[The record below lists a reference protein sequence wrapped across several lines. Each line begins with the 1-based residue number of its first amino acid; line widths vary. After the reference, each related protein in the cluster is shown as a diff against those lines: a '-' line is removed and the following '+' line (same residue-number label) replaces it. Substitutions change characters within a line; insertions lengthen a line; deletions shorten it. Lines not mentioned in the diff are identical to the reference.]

1 LNFFIDLGGCASD
14 AARRLPLQLL
24 VDIKTDGPATFPYL
38 HAALAPLR
46 AAGLL
51 STHVPG
57 TPRLSASL
65 LTVVGTGN
73 TPAPAVAAAH
83 PRDVFLD
90 ADLAA
95 PLPPRALAPLASA
108 SLAHVLGPWY
118 WLPVLARPRVRA
130 LVRAAHKQ
138 GVEARVW
145 GVPRGPRV
153 LRMYVQRMLRA
164 EGVDWLNVD
173 DWAELRAL
181 GG

>member
-1 LNFFIDLGGCASD
+1 LRSCAPD
-14 AARRLPLQLL
+14 GARRLPLQLL

-46 AAGLL
+46 SAGLL

-57 TPRLSASL
+57 MPRLSASL

-73 TPAPAVAAAH
+73 TPLPAVAAAH

-95 PLPPRALAPLASA
+95 PLPPRAIAPLASA
-108 SLAHVLGPWY
+108 SLVHVLGPWY